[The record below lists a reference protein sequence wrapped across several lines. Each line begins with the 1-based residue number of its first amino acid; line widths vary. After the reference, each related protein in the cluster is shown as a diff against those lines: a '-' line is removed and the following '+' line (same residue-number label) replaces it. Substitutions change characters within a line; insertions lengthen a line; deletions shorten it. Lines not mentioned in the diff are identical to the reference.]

1 MDDLQERYG
10 ASQRQA
16 CQALMLSRSVYRY
29 QSVARDSSAIRMRMR
44 EITETYIHYG
54 CPRVFITL
62 RREGWRDNH
71 KRVHRIY
78 CEEGLSMRER
88 RPRRNKS
95 AMRRQPVK
103 GADYPNQVWGMDF
116 VSDALFDGRRLRLL
130 TVIDLHTRE
139 CLAITV
145 GQRLTGQDVADTL
158 DRICM
163 ERPRPEIMKADNGSE
178 FAGKVLD
185 RWAYEKGVTIDFS
198 RPGKPTD
205 NATVESFN
213 GSLRKECLNSN
224 WFLSLE
230 DAEEKIDRWRTFY
243 NQMRPHSSLEWR
255 PPEIYAEKHGLG
267 EDVAE

>member
-1 MDDLQERYG
+1 M
-10 ASQRQA
+10 S
-16 CQALMLSRSVYRY
+16 
-29 QSVARDSSAIRMRMR
+29 

-95 AMRRQPVK
+95 AMQRQPVK
-103 GADYPNQVWGMDF
+103 GADYPNQVWGMSF

-130 TVIDLHTRE
+130 TVNDLHMRE
-139 CLAITV
+139 CLAINV
-145 GQRLTGQDVADTL
+145 GQRLTRQDVADTL
-158 DRICM
+158 DRICTT
-163 ERPRPEIMKADNGSE
+163 RSLPEIMRADNGSE

-185 RWAYEKGVTIDFS
+185 RWAYENGVTIDFS

-213 GSLRKECLNSN
+213 GSLQKECLNAN
-224 WFLSLE
+224 WFLSLA
-230 DAEEKIDRWRTFY
+230 DAEEKIERWRTFH
-243 NQMRPHSSLEWR
+243 NRMRPHSSLEWEA
-255 PPEIYAEKHGLG
+255 PEIYADKQVLG
-267 EDVAE
+267 EEVTESKGPDF